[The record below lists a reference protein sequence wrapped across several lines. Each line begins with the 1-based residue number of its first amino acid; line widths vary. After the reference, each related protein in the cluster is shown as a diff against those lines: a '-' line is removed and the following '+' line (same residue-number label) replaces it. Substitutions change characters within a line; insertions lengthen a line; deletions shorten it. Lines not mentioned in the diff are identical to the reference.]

1 MKPAVS
7 AERLKQEIVK
17 VAHQHPNGRYL
28 EVTDIAIL
36 EGHDWGASFTRRATM
51 MMTPRCV
58 FEALSQV
65 QSTFDLQR

>member
-28 EVTDIAIL
+28 EVTDIARFSK
-36 EGHDWGASFTRRATM
+36 GTTGARRSRAG
-51 MMTPRCV
+51 R
-58 FEALSQV
+58 
-65 QSTFDLQR
+65 R